1 MRIAVDAN
9 IILSGLFFKGNERQL
24 ILESLKGRVVL
35 VFPEDIVEEVYQVI
49 AETFG
54 GRTDLP
60 RALELLEAVFSEG
73 ELVRRV
79 AYAAAVRGWA
89 SKLRDPTDAPL
100 LACAMIAR
108 VDAVVTGD
116 KDILEQVDAAGIDI
130 LRTKEVLDRLEAE

>member
-1 MRIAVDAN
+1 MSIAVDAN
-9 IILSGLFFKGNERQL
+9 IILSGLFFRGNERQL

-54 GRTDLP
+54 GHTDLP

-79 AYAAAVRGWA
+79 AYAPGVRDWA
-89 SKLRDPTDAPL
+89 SKLRGPTFAPL
-100 LACAMIAR
+100 LACAMMAR
-108 VDAVVTGD
+108 VDAIVTGD
-116 KDILEQVDAAGIDI
+116 KDILERLDAAGIEI
-130 LRTKEVLDRLEAE
+130 LRMKEVLGRLEAE